1 MAERLCNRL
10 QIGLGEFD
18 SPFLLSRFFMLS
30 NTAEAKLIQLQ
41 SIIRDL
47 ESVLVAFSGGV
58 DSTLLLKCAVDTLGP
73 DRVIA
78 VTATSSTLPP
88 EDRDRAVELSRLLGA
103 RHVIIVSNELESPEF
118 VANPHERCYF
128 CKKVRF
134 SALKNLQNELGIHY
148 IVDGANADDLDD
160 FRPGMT
166 ATKELGVRSPLMEA
180 GLSKSD
186 IRELS
191 RQAGLPTWDLP
202 SGACLASRFPYGTT
216 ITEQRLKQVYESEKL
231 LRKLGFRQTR
241 VRYHS
246 NIARI
251 EVSPEDIPRVI
262 EHREKIVDH
271 ISRQGFNYVT
281 LDLRGFRSGSLN
293 EGLKR

>member
-1 MAERLCNRL
+1 M
-10 QIGLGEFD
+10 
-18 SPFLLSRFFMLS
+18 SS
-30 NTAEAKLIQLQ
+30 NTAEAKLKKLQ
-41 SIIRDL
+41 SILRDF

-73 DRVIA
+73 DRVVA

-88 EDRDRAVELSRLLGA
+88 EDRDRAVELSLHMGA
-103 RHVIIVSNELESPEF
+103 QHVIIVSNELESPEF
-118 VANPHERCYF
+118 VANPRERCYF

-134 SALKNLQNELGIHY
+134 SALNKLQDELGLRY
-148 IVDGANADDLDD
+148 IVDGANADDPDD

-166 ATKELGVRSPLMEA
+166 ATKELGVRSPLLEA
-180 GLSKSD
+180 GLTKSE

-202 SGACLASRFPYGTT
+202 SGACLASRFPYGTL
-216 ITEQRLKQVYESEKL
+216 ITEDRLTRVYESEKL
-231 LRKLGFRQTR
+231 LRGLGFRQTR
-241 VRYHS
+241 VRYHGD
-246 NIARI
+246 IARI
-251 EVSPEDIPRVI
+251 EVSPEEIPRVI

-293 EGLKR
+293 EGLER